1 MYLMHDTVD
10 DLQALG
16 RKLYEAV
23 NTGDIPYANNG
34 SYCHDRAYAM
44 ALKAERAGLPFEMA
58 YFLPGSVDGMQVDGA
73 VPWTAHVV
81 IATPEMMI
89 DGEPRRLFIDPSLFE
104 GGPVGLQQVQDRL
117 GTTVELETFP
127 FGEFKPKQRPPHQ
140 REDWEPYEY
149 FGPGNRMRPTVNKV
163 KNNLRQAWRELRGQA
178 PMPGDVLPAEAA
190 RPSDGSLRVAAPQP
204 KQPPAPVSAL
214 SRVRQALSHIPGL
227 RQA

>member
-104 GGPVGLQQVQDRL
+104 GGPVGLQQVQGRL
-117 GTTVELETFP
+117 EP
-127 FGEFKPKQRPPHQ
+127 FA
-140 REDWEPYEY
+140 
-149 FGPGNRMRPTVNKV
+149 V
-163 KNNLRQAWRELRGQA
+163 KLLMVLRLPFHLSPFCLVLSGGLQISGQ
-178 PMPGDVLPAEAA
+178 
-190 RPSDGSLRVAAPQP
+190 
-204 KQPPAPVSAL
+204 
-214 SRVRQALSHIPGL
+214 
-227 RQA
+227 

>member
-1 MYLMHDTVD
+1 MYLMRDTVD

-44 ALKAERAGLPFEMA
+44 AVKAERAGLPFEMA

-89 DGEPRRLFIDPSLFE
+89 DGEPRRLFIDPSLFK

-227 RQA
+227 RHA

>member
-127 FGEFKPKQRPPHQ
+127 FGEFKPKQRPH
-140 REDWEPYEY
+140 
-149 FGPGNRMRPTVNKV
+149 
-163 KNNLRQAWRELRGQA
+163 
-178 PMPGDVLPAEAA
+178 PMPSPFSRRLMTVTCCSIEPA
-190 RPSDGSLRVAAPQP
+190 
-204 KQPPAPVSAL
+204 
-214 SRVRQALSHIPGL
+214 SRASGGGMNTSKMG
-227 RQA
+227 